1 LDKTCKDILKLND
14 YIPILILIALAVVL
28 GFLVVVLGTIFGPRR
43 PTEKK
48 SMPYESGM
56 VPYGPGTRRMN
67 VRYYLIAV
75 LFILFDI
82 EVVFFLPW
90 AGSFRVLGIPGLVLI
105 LIFVVILEVA
115 HLYAWKKGALEW
127 D

>member
-1 LDKTCKDILKLND
+1 MLQQYL
-14 YIPILILIALAVVL
+14 PIFIITGLAVLVGLIAVSL
-28 GFLVVVLGTIFGPRR
+28 GYLFGPRR
-43 PTEKK
+43 PTQRK
-48 SMPYESGM
+48 SAPYESGM
-56 VPYGPGTRRMN
+56 VPYGPGRRRMS

-82 EVVFFLPW
+82 EV
-90 AGSFRVLGIPGLVLI
+90 
-105 LIFVVILEVA
+105 IFVVSWAVVVRKLGVLGLIGMLIFLGVLEFA

>member
-1 LDKTCKDILKLND
+1 LLNA
-14 YIPILILIALAVVL
+14 YLPLVVIITLAVVL
-28 GFLVVVLGTIFGPRR
+28 AFLVVALGHLFVPRR
-43 PTEKK
+43 PTKK
-48 SMPYESGM
+48 KAMPYESGM

-90 AGSFRVLGIPGLVLI
+90 AVSFRELGIPGLVLI
-105 LIFVVILEVA
+105 IIFVIILEVA
-115 HLYAWKKGALEW
+115 HMYAWKKGALEW
-127 D
+127 E

>member
-1 LDKTCKDILKLND
+1 MLSEYLPLF
-14 YIPILILIALAVVL
+14 ILIGLAVIIAFIAVGL
-28 GFLVVVLGTIFGPRR
+28 GYLFGPRR
-43 PTEKK
+43 PTERK

-56 VPYGPGTRRMN
+56 VPYGPGARRMN

-82 EVVFFLPW
+82 EVVFLLPW
-90 AGSFRVLGIPGLVLI
+90 ALAFRTIGLPALVLI
-105 LIFVVILEVA
+105 IPFVLTLEVA

>member
-1 LDKTCKDILKLND
+1 MLNQFL
-14 YIPILILIALAVVL
+14 PILVLIALAVVL
-28 GFLVVVLGTIFGPRR
+28 GFLVVILGTIFGPRR
-43 PTEKK
+43 PTHKK
-48 SMPYESGM
+48 AMPYESGM

-90 AGSFRVLGIPGLVLI
+90 AVSFRELGMPGLVLI
-105 LIFVVILEVA
+105 LIFVVVLEVA

>member
-1 LDKTCKDILKLND
+1 MFTD
-14 YIPILILIALAVVL
+14 YLPILILIGLAIVVAVIAVSL
-28 GFLVVVLGTIFGPRR
+28 GAIFGPRR

-48 SMPYESGM
+48 AMPYESGM

-90 AGSFRVLGIPGLVLI
+90 AVSFRSLGVPGLVMV
-105 LIFVVILEVA
+105 LIFVVLLEVA